1 MAAAIKLVQG
11 DSLPGVKFTIKDS
24 KKAAQG
30 QELDGRDSDT
40 WAVVPLVGANVFATA
55 SYSGSAKIIC
65 QIPCVVASSPKGEV
79 ILNFKDTAVVAEE
92 GDYEVEVTVEYA
104 GGGSQTIYNFIEV
117 SVRARHV

>member
-1 MAAAIKLVQG
+1 MAAVKLVQG
-11 DSLPGVKFTIKDS
+11 DSLPGVKFTIRDS
-24 KKAAQG
+24 NTAVSG
-30 QELDGRDSDT
+30 QELDPKDPST

-55 SYSGSAKIIC
+55 SYSGCTKVIG

-92 GDYEVEVTVEYA
+92 GDYDVEVTVEYA

>member
-1 MAAAIKLVQG
+1 MAAVKLVQG
-11 DSLPGVKFTIKDS
+11 DSLPGVKFTIRDS
-24 KKAAQG
+24 NSAAAG
-30 QELDGRDSDT
+30 QELDPKDPST
-40 WAVVPLVGANVFATA
+40 WAVVSLVGANVFATA
-55 SYSGSAKIIC
+55 SYSGSTKIIG
-65 QIPCVVASSPKGEV
+65 QIPCVVASSPEGEV

>member
-24 KKAAQG
+24 KKAAEG

-40 WAVVPLVGANVFATA
+40 WAVVSLSGASVSATA
-55 SYSGSAKIIC
+55 SLSGSTTVFDN
-65 QIPCVVASSPKGEV
+65 IPCVVVNPAQGIV
-79 ILNFKDTAVVAEE
+79 ILYFKDTLVAATE
-92 GDYEVEVTVEYA
+92 GDYDIEVTVAYS
-104 GGGSQTIYNFIEV
+104 GNQQTVYDFIPV

>member
-1 MAAAIKLVQG
+1 MSSVKLVQG
-11 DSLPGVKFTIKDS
+11 DSLCGVRFAIRDRNTPAD
-24 KKAAQG
+24 G
-30 QELDGRDSDT
+30 QELDSKDQST
-40 WAVVPLVGANVFATA
+40 WAVVSLVGAKVFATA
-55 SYSGSAKIIC
+55 SYSGSTKIIC
-65 QIPCVVASSPKGEV
+65 QIPCVVVSYSEGEV

>member
-1 MAAAIKLVQG
+1 MAAVKLVQG
-11 DSLPGVKFTIKDS
+11 DSLPGVKFTIRDS
-24 KKAAQG
+24 NSAAAG
-30 QELDGRDSDT
+30 QELDPKDPST

-55 SYSGSAKIIC
+55 SYSGSTKIIG
-65 QIPCVVASSPKGEV
+65 QIPCVVASSSEGEV

-92 GDYEVEVTVEYA
+92 GDYDVEVTVEYA

>member
-24 KKAAQG
+24 KKAAEG

-40 WAVVPLVGANVFATA
+40 WAVVSLSGASVSATA
-55 SYSGSAKIIC
+55 SLSGSASVFDS
-65 QIPCVVASSPKGEV
+65 IPCAVTSPAQGTVV
-79 ILNFKDTAVVAEE
+79 LYFKDTLVAATE
-92 GDYEVEVTVEYA
+92 GDYDIEVTVA
-104 GGGSQTIYNFIEV
+104 HSGNQQTVYDFIPV

>member
-1 MAAAIKLVQG
+1 MAAVKLVQG
-11 DSLPGVKFTIKDS
+11 DSLPGVKFTIRDS
-24 KKAAQG
+24 NTAVSG
-30 QELDGRDSDT
+30 QELDPKDPST
-40 WAVVPLVGANVFATA
+40 WAIVSLVGANVFATA
-55 SYSGSAKIIC
+55 SYSGSTKIIG

-92 GDYEVEVTVEYA
+92 GDYEVEVTVKYA

>member
-24 KKAAQG
+24 KKAAEG

-40 WAVVPLVGANVFATA
+40 WAVVSLSGASVSATA
-55 SYSGSAKIIC
+55 SLSGSTAVFDN
-65 QIPCVVASSPKGEV
+65 IPCVAANPAQGTV
-79 ILNFKDTAVVAEE
+79 ILYFKDTLVAATE
-92 GDYEVEVTVEYA
+92 GDYDIEVTVAYS
-104 GGGSQTIYNFIEV
+104 GNQQTVYDFIPV

>member
-30 QELDGRDSDT
+30 QELDGRDSET
-40 WAVVPLVGANVFATA
+40 WAVVSLEGATVVATA
-55 SYSGSAKIIC
+55 SLTGSNVVFDN
-65 QIPCVVASSPKGEV
+65 IPSVVANPSQGAV
-79 ILNFKDTAVVAEE
+79 ILYFKDTLVASTE
-92 GDYEVEVTVEYA
+92 GNYDIEVTVVY
-104 GGGSQTIYNFIEV
+104 SDNQQTVYDFIPV

>member
-40 WAVVPLVGANVFATA
+40 WAVVSLDGATVVATA
-55 SYSGSAKIIC
+55 SLRGSNVVFDN
-65 QIPCVVASSPKGEV
+65 IPCVVANPSQGVV
-79 ILNFKDTAVVAEE
+79 ILYFKDTLVASTE
-92 GDYEVEVTVEYA
+92 GDYDIEVTVVYS
-104 GGGSQTIYNFIEV
+104 GNQQTVYDFIPV